1 MGDNGR
7 KNSNDIWLAGVD
19 GCRAG
24 WIVAFVRPAATEFVI
39 RVVERFSDLIAA
51 SETPPSLPSIFRS
64 DCRTGQDMAAVPQKM
79 LCGRCSGNVNRRF
92 FRFLRARRFMPK
104 RVRSQICRAP
114 MRHIDVAARWAARR
128 RIHHEACRFKAS

>member
-1 MGDNGR
+1 MGDSGR

-51 SETPPSLPSIFRS
+51 SENPAVIAVDIPIGLPDRS
-64 DCRTGQDMAAVPQKM
+64 GHGGRAAENAVRPLASRLRGQSHFSS
-79 LCGRCSGNVNRRF
+79 LCGTRITVRRK
-92 FRFLRARRFMPK
+92 RA
-104 RVRSQICRAP
+104 
-114 MRHIDVAARWAARR
+114 
-128 RIHHEACRFKAS
+128 